1 MKSGSKIQVAKKEI
15 PGGSNLRNVFI
26 EGQPDKFEGARKLIE
41 SIVDEH
47 RRIQENFQ
55 QIGEV
60 NPFPGPHTFFPIHN
74 AITDVIIGHNGST
87 IKALY

>member
-26 EGQPDKFEGARKLIE
+26 EGQPDKFDGARKLIE

-47 RRIQENFQ
+47 RRIQENF
-55 QIGEV
+55 
-60 NPFPGPHTFFPIHN
+60 
-74 AITDVIIGHNGST
+74 
-87 IKALY
+87 